1 MKRELSR
8 VALVLVLLM
17 NVLASRTH
25 AAQTPKGSLTKA
37 EETEARAV
45 AAGFADRLFETHDF
59 GAVVREFY
67 VEDYMPRYL
76 RSQYEARRGS
86 DSSFMLEGVPSLS
99 FNRRLAAR
107 AEDENWP
114 RLFVAAGN
122 MIHYGF
128 ARLLSLKSL
137 EELSDPEKLKEEEM
151 FGAYPP
157 EAVKILDAN
166 PALANFLKKKG
177 APVEVKTPE
186 ELRAAAEGMEEA
198 ARLTRASLGKRVR
211 ESATL
216 KRNIA
221 MLKTASERM
230 GVSLIDDAEA
240 FGYPKGTRRFKV
252 FAVSYDLIL
261 VKEDGRL
268 KVIRATVPED

>member
-1 MKRELSR
+1 MKRALSR

-17 NVLASRTH
+17 NVLASQTH
-25 AAQTPKGSLTKA
+25 AGQSPKGSLTKE

-67 VEDYMPRYL
+67 VVDYMPRYL

-86 DSSFMLEGVPSLS
+86 DSSFMLEGIPSLS

-128 ARLLSLKSL
+128 ARLLSSKSL
-137 EELSDPEKLKEEEM
+137 EELSDPEKLKEEDM
-151 FGAYPP
+151 FGVYPP

-166 PALANFLKKKG
+166 PALANFLKKKS
-177 APVEVKTPE
+177 ATVELKTPE

-211 ESATL
+211 EGATL

-240 FGYPKGTRRFKV
+240 FGYPKGTRLFKV
-252 FAVSYDLIL
+252 FAVSYDLLL
-261 VKEDGRL
+261 VNEDGRL
-268 KVIRATVPED
+268 KVVRATVPED